1 MSGLPRYHAVRK
13 IADGG
18 SAEVFLGEQQGAA
31 GFRRPVVLKRIRPA
45 LYADE
50 QFREMLL
57 EEAQLA
63 MSLHHPNLVEVLDV
77 GESNGRYFLV
87 LELVDG
93 WTLGQVARR
102 GRQAGMPLPPELCVY
117 VAAEICRGLA
127 YAHQRTRG
135 GVPLGVV
142 HRDVCPNNVLVSMHA
157 DVKVTD
163 FGIARANTRVDTTR
177 TGMVRG
183 KPMYMSPE
191 QARAEPLDARSDLFA
206 VGTVLFQLLT
216 GQLPFPGPS
225 DREYLA
231 QICNT
236 DAPSLAT
243 LRGDLPKELSRLV
256 KKAMAR
262 HRDDRFSS
270 AQELLQA
277 LEHVQR
283 TALKPAG
290 RSELEA
296 WLRTLSVKDGET
308 PILKQTLPPAP
319 PPDEPEWI
327 SLSAEQS
334 VVEDQ
339 TATEQ
344 EVPQFRAQAP
354 KPKPPPRRGFAL
366 PVTLVTAALVVAVS
380 GWWSNARRAAPEP
393 APPVAPPSEPVAPA
407 PEPPPATPTLADEL
421 AEYPGTSTAAALDAL
436 ADAGEA
442 SDEPASADETEP
454 AAEAPSPAP
463 DGTQPVARERVSRS
477 GTATLHLSARLAPG
491 QQPGQAKVAVLF
503 DSEPPGVAVRV
514 EKKTLGATPTTVHF
528 RNGFTYDVWFE
539 APGQPPLR
547 QWLMLT
553 ERAGKLPKV
562 TLRDP
567 VEAP

>member
-57 EEAQLA
+57 EEAHLA

-102 GRQAGMPLPPELCVY
+102 GRQAGLPLPPELCVY
-117 VAAEICRGLA
+117 IAAEICRGLA

-142 HRDVCPNNVLVSMHA
+142 HRDICPNNVLVSMHA

-191 QARAEPLDARSDLFA
+191 QARAEALDARSDLFA

-243 LRGDLPKELSRLV
+243 LRDDLPKELSRLV

-262 HRDDRFSS
+262 FRDERFSS
-270 AQELLQA
+270 AQEMLQA

-296 WLRTLSVKDGET
+296 WLRALSVKDGET

-339 TATEQ
+339 TATQQ
-344 EVPQFRAQAP
+344 ELPQFRAPAP
-354 KPKPPPRRGFAL
+354 RTARGGAGSVVL
-366 PVTLVTAALVVAVS
+366 VTLATAALVVALA
-380 GWWSNARRAAPEP
+380 WWWPGSRRDAAGPE
-393 APPVAPPSEPVAPA
+393 APVAAVAPPAEPPAPA
-407 PEPPPATPTLADEL
+407 PVPPATPTLADEL

-442 SDEPASADETEP
+442 PDETV
-454 AAEAPSPAP
+454 AAEEPEPDPAPSESPAP
-463 DGTQPVARERVSRS
+463 TPRAERVSRS

-491 QQPGQAKVAVLF
+491 QQPGQAKVAVVF

-514 EKKTLGATPTTVHF
+514 EKKSLGATPTTVHF
-528 RNGFTYDVWFE
+528 RNGFTYDVWFD

-553 ERAGKLPKV
+553 ERAGKLPRV

>member
-31 GFRRPVVLKRIRPA
+31 GFRRPVVLKRIRPT
-45 LYADE
+45 LWADE
-50 QFREMLL
+50 HFRELLL
-57 EEAQLA
+57 EEAHLA

-102 GRQAGMPLPPELCVY
+102 GRQAGLPLPPELCVY
-117 VAAEICRGLA
+117 VAAEICRGLS

-163 FGIARANTRVDTTR
+163 FGIARANTRIDTTR
-177 TGMVRG
+177 SGMVRG

-191 QARAEPLDARSDLFA
+191 QARAEALDARSDLFA

-236 DAPSLAT
+236 DAPALAT
-243 LRGDLPKELSRLV
+243 LRDDLPKELSRLV
-256 KKAMAR
+256 KKAMSR
-262 HRDDRFSS
+262 FRDDRFAS
-270 AQELLQA
+270 AQEMLQA

-283 TALKPAG
+283 TTLKPAG

-296 WLRTLSVKDGET
+296 WLRALSAKDGET

-344 EVPQFRAQAP
+344 EVPRFRAPAP
-354 KPKPPPRRGFAL
+354 KPKPAPKRGSVL
-366 PVTLVTAALVVAVS
+366 PVTLVTAAVVVAVS
-380 GWWSNARRAAPEP
+380 WWWSNARQPEP
-393 APPVAPPSEPVAPA
+393 PPPAPVAAPSEPVAP
-407 PEPPPATPTLADEL
+407 EPVPPATPTLADEL
-421 AEYPGTSTAAALDAL
+421 AEYPGTSTSAALDAL
-436 ADAGEA
+436 ADAGE
-442 SDEPASADETEP
+442 
-454 AAEAPSPAP
+454 EAPPAEEP
-463 DGTQPVARERVSRS
+463 EPEPVAAQPEPVPRASRS
-477 GTATLHLSARLAPG
+477 GTATLRLSARLAPG
-491 QQPGQAKVAVLF
+491 QQPGQAKVAVIF
-503 DSEPPGVAVRV
+503 DSEPRGVAVRV
-514 EKKTLGATPTTVHF
+514 DKKSLGTTPTTVHF
-528 RNGFTYDVWFE
+528 RNGLTFDVWFE

-553 ERAGKLPKV
+553 EREGKLPKV

-567 VEAP
+567 VEMP